1 MNDDGTRALERIANA
16 LELQAHMSAY
26 RTYADDAEH
35 YANISGIA
43 KEEDLKK
50 TFMEAANKNYDRA
63 GHLSQRIDQLT
74 GYTKEEDA

>member
-1 MNDDGTRALERIANA
+1 MNDDGTRALERIAAA

-35 YANISGIA
+35 YANVAGTA

-50 TFMEAANKNYDRA
+50 AFKEYADKNHSRA
-63 GHLSQRIDQLT
+63 VHLSQRIDQLT
-74 GYTKEEDA
+74 GYASEGDK